1 MPRNFSCAMLDM
13 GMRLGFCMF
22 SVYRLLRAISS
33 ANVSN
38 DVNPV
43 TGHWRD
49 AENIED
55 DVLET
60 TDEEREREAQRLFV
74 LFQR

>member
-1 MPRNFSCAMLDM
+1 MLDM

-33 ANVSN
+33 ADVSN

-55 DVLET
+55 DVL
-60 TDEEREREAQRLFV
+60 RRRMRKRSVKHSGCLFKS
-74 LFQR
+74 